1 MHAPGPCTATA
12 TPAPKDNPHA
22 GLKGVKLDMP
32 YHKEV
37 IGRIKQLPR
46 WAWDFDGEE
55 KSWIVDRAVWPYVKV
70 VLHEAWGDT
79 EDPSKKE
86 EESTEEPA
94 TTDPSTKDTPNT
106 NKTTEE
112 APSLFG

>member
-1 MHAPGPCTATA
+1 
-12 TPAPKDNPHA
+12 
-22 GLKGVKLDMP
+22 MP
-32 YHKEV
+32 YHREV

-79 EDPSKKE
+79 GEPSETEDESTGDPSITDS
-86 EESTEEPA
+86 ST
-94 TTDPSTKDTPNT
+94 T
-106 NKTTEE
+106 NKTAEE